1 MGFAGIEVG
10 TQNSNN
16 NNIYIK
22 THTQAHMQAHTY
34 HTHKT
39 SKIMFPLY
47 CFAFCC
53 WTKMLDKSIY
63 KEESACSVGPCCFGH
78 VGAQCMGGASGQLGD
93 KQEEVGSNLFFK
105 DTSQ

>member
-1 MGFAGIEVG
+1 
-10 TQNSNN
+10 
-16 NNIYIK
+16 
-22 THTQAHMQAHTY
+22 
-34 HTHKT
+34 
-39 SKIMFPLY
+39 
-47 CFAFCC
+47 
-53 WTKMLDKSIY
+53 MLDKSIY